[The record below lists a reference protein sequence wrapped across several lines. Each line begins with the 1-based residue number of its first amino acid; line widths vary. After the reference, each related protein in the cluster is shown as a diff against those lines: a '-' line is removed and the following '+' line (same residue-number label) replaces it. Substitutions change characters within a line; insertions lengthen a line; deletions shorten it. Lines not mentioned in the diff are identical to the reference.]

1 MFLQSIWREEIG
13 NRNRLVNL
21 AGRNRQKSTR
31 QFGGKKSAIE
41 IVILHLLSAASIHPS
56 YLLHDD
62 NNFFYNQILVPALGF
77 CDWSTVQGH

>member
-41 IVILHLLSAASIHPS
+41 IVILHLLSAASIH
-56 YLLHDD
+56 D
-62 NNFFYNQILVPALGF
+62 LGY
-77 CDWSTVQGH
+77 DAIISSPR